1 MILLQYEKVGKTFQD
16 QEIKKE
22 TKQQFYTTGILK
34 QENME
39 RLFSLSSSTRIKGH

>member
-34 QENME
+34 QEKYGKTLQPFFQYKN
-39 RLFSLSSSTRIKGH
+39 